1 MEDLLPHYLLV
12 ELNVLQNLDCLVVIP
27 QQGVQTQ
34 QPNQAEIAQHLVEGV
49 ATIFTSHTFRIT

>member
-1 MEDLLPHYLLV
+1 MLYYLLV

-27 QQGVQTQ
+27 QQRVQTQ

-49 ATIFTSHTFRIT
+49 ATIFTSHAFGIT